1 VERDYLARSENLSRV
16 GIGIRSLGAE
26 GKEWNGVVGDSGE
39 MNGV

>member
-26 GKEWNGVVGDSGE
+26 GKELNVVVGSSRE